1 MVSDV
6 EEFGAGEEAFVE
18 EGGQWWFDIER
29 VGSSQAY

>member
-1 MVSDV
+1 MVPDI

-18 EGGQWWFDIER
+18 EGGQWRFDIER